1 MSLGSAYPAHEALVA
16 PGRSKPQLWRLL
28 LGLGM
33 IAALSYALN
42 LVLFLTLLRFTSLDW
57 LIALEQGSTPLALL
71 ILLASFG
78 FLTLGVGLAAGLLQ
92 HRSLLSLIGA
102 PGLILKQFMGCS
114 LAGLAVFAALLIL
127 PPYDFGAPL
136 AANLSW
142 PVWLGLL
149 PLSLLALL
157 VQVSAEELIFRGY
170 LQQGLAARFQSP
182 LIWLG
187 LPAALFGAAH
197 YMPQVAGD
205 NALLIC
211 LWAMGFGLLMAD
223 LTARAGTLGPAIAV
237 HFVNNIVALLVL
249 GSPSSLSGLALYL
262 LPHEMSD
269 VAEMRPWLVVDCAT
283 MLVLWLAARL
293 AIRR

>member
-78 FLTLGVGLAAGLLQ
+78 FLTLGVGLAAALMQ

-102 PGLILKQFMGCS
+102 PGLMLRQFMGCGM
-114 LAGLAVFAALLIL
+114 AGLAVFATLLIL

-136 AANLSW
+136 TANLSW

-170 LQQGLAARFQSP
+170 LQQGLAARFQNP
-182 LIWLG
+182 MVWLG
-187 LPAALFGAAH
+187 VPAALFGAAH

-249 GSPSSLSGLALYL
+249 GSPSSLHGLALYL
-262 LPHEMSD
+262 LPYEMSD
-269 VAEMRPWLVVDCAT
+269 VAEMRPWLMVDCAT

-293 AIRR
+293 VIRR